1 VATLTAA
8 ENGCKDI
15 IVLEKAGTG
24 GNSAMGHDLFGAG
37 AMAYLPKDKISEL
50 VPFLEDVLKNDY
62 ETGWKQ
68 VMDKLEAYFNEHWD
82 AYWKEKADV
91 LLWY

>member
-1 VATLTAA
+1 MLSFLKRQAQAVTQQWA
-8 ENGCKDI
+8 
-15 IVLEKAGTG
+15 
-24 GNSAMGHDLFGAG
+24 HDLFGAG
-37 AMAYLPKDKISEL
+37 AMAYLLKDKISEL